1 MSYHIISID
10 SPQCTITCARG
21 QLVSI
26 SAEGTRSIPMEDVA
40 AVVITSFKCSLS
52 SNFLIEAAKHRI
64 GVILCEAYK
73 PVSLLLPVDRA
84 TDTQLLRNLAGM
96 SAQMKKRL
104 WEKTVNAKCYN
115 QIAIATQWAPLHP
128 SLLKMNRLLAG
139 SKDSKEGETAKCYWS
154 IFSDTFTAGT
164 FTRTRDGDGVNT
176 LFNYAYAVL
185 LSCVLRNMLA
195 LGIDPTFGL
204 FHTSRAHASPLAYD
218 LMEPFR
224 PVFDASIARYISSCR
239 AKGIN
244 DEQIAQISNDSKQ
257 TILSTLLLEVTH
269 LGKQRPVKALIE
281 EVIRSFRGAIL
292 TNRISLYE
300 PWKIST
306 IKWDG

>member
-1 MSYHIISID
+1 M
-10 SPQCTITCARG
+10 
-21 QLVSI
+21 SI

-52 SNFLIEAAKHRI
+52 SNFLIEAAKHRV

-73 PVSLLLPVDRA
+73 PVSFLLPADRA

-96 SAQMKKRL
+96 SAQLKKRL
-104 WEKTVNAKCYN
+104 WEKTVNAKCFN

-128 SLLKMNRLLAG
+128 SLLKMNHLLTG
-139 SKDSKEGETAKCYWS
+139 SKDSKEGETAKYYWS

-164 FTRTRDGDGVNT
+164 FTRARDGEGFNT

-185 LSCVLRNMLA
+185 LSCILRNMLA

-204 FHTSRAHASPLAYD
+204 FHTSRAHAAPLAYD

-224 PVFDASIARYISSCR
+224 PVFDASIARFISSCR
-239 AKGIN
+239 AEGIN

-257 TILSTLLLEVTH
+257 CILSTLLLEAKH
-269 LGKQRPVKALIE
+269 LGKQIPVKTLIE
-281 EVIRSFRGAIL
+281 EVIRSFRSAVL
-292 TNRISLYE
+292 ATRLSLYE

>member
-1 MSYHIISID
+1 MSYHIVSID

-52 SNFLIEAAKHRI
+52 SNFLIEAAKHRV

-73 PVSLLLPVDRA
+73 PVSFLLPADRA

-96 SAQMKKRL
+96 SAQLKKRL
-104 WEKTVNAKCYN
+104 WEKTVNAKCFN

-128 SLLKMNRLLAG
+128 SLLKMNHLLTG
-139 SKDSKEGETAKCYWS
+139 SKDSKEGETAKYYWS

-164 FTRTRDGDGVNT
+164 FTRARDGEGFNT

-185 LSCVLRNMLA
+185 LSCILRNMLA

-204 FHTSRAHASPLAYD
+204 FHTSRAHAAPLAYD

-224 PVFDASIARYISSCR
+224 PVFDASIARFISSCR
-239 AKGIN
+239 AEGIN

-257 TILSTLLLEVTH
+257 CILSTLLLEAKH
-269 LGKQRPVKALIE
+269 LGKRIPVKTLIE
-281 EVIRSFRGAIL
+281 EVIRSFRSAVL
-292 TNRISLYE
+292 ATRLSLYE